1 MLILS
6 LLCIIGVVSANTECI
21 WAVGR
26 LLCNKNQTR
35 VLNTVIE
42 VWDKDSAIIPL
53 LNFLNPD
60 DKAGFTVVDNENGIF
75 KVEGCAA
82 DYDLLGPLLPPNRPD
97 FYFHI
102 RHMCDSDKIEEVN
115 IFPPEIIFAPR
126 TMDYYVNSPIILDL

>member
-6 LLCIIGVVSANTECI
+6 LLCIIGVVTANTECI

-97 FYFHI
+97 FYFHV
-102 RHMCDSDKIEEVN
+102 RHMCDSDKLVLMMLEA
-115 IFPPEIIFAPR
+115 FA
-126 TMDYYVNSPIILDL
+126 TVYWLESFFFFAKL